1 MALIEWSEQLSV
13 HVVDFDSDHQRLI
26 GILNN
31 LWEASEDR
39 RGHEVIEAIL
49 ADLIDYTRTH
59 FAREED
65 MFARWDYPGID
76 LHKQAHARLLSTAAD
91 LHAKFRAEQSETVAD
106 EVFEFLRDWLVKHI
120 LGDDALYA
128 NYFRNLG
135 IDSLAAERSSAVIAR
150 HGAATG
156 PVFAGL
162 GLAVAA
168 EVAALVLTGSGL
180 AAALLLATLAGG
192 GVLLWAGLLRPLAR
206 VVDQLRALSINDT
219 SLPENAGGFTL
230 RQSGE
235 ALFYLAALRGSLN
248 DLARK
253 TAESER
259 IMRTTEKEMRLTF
272 LGMSEQLESE
282 INAAVS
288 DVTQRSMALVAVA
301 DSMRDQAAHVGEQ
314 NRAVAL
320 AAGDATANVTYVAEA
335 AGQLVDSIE
344 VMRTDAEQSRAIAS
358 DASEQAQ
365 RASSIVNTLAEAS
378 HRIDTVVTM
387 INAIASQTN
396 MLALNA
402 TIEAARAGESG
413 KGFAVVAGEVKGLA
427 NQTTQATA
435 EIAAQV
441 TGIQQAVEQAVGAI
455 AAVEGIIGKVSA
467 ISTDMAATTARQQ
480 DAAAAI
486 AAQARQAASSTDT
499 VSATIATVSQN
510 ATEAEQMSSLV
521 HDTVTGVSNQLGG
534 MRDHL
539 IGTLRGSVVG
549 NRRQHARV
557 ELDVG
562 VVVTGGGGR
571 ISGRVKDLSV
581 GGALLEVTEGAL
593 TRGQKVRFDVDDIE
607 GIEAEVVRQSR
618 KGVHLRL
625 NASGPQRSRLNAIIG
640 QARAKQVAEADDIEL
655 W

>member
-26 GILNN
+26 AILNN
-31 LWEASEDR
+31 LWEASEER

-49 ADLIDYTRTH
+49 ADLVEYTRTH

-65 MFARWDYPGID
+65 MFARWDYPGAA
-76 LHKQAHARLLSTAAD
+76 LHKQAHARLLATAGD
-91 LHAKFRAEQSETVAD
+91 LLDKFRADRSETVAD

-128 NYFRNLG
+128 NFFRNLG
-135 IDSLAAERSSAVIAR
+135 VDRLDADRASVVVAS
-150 HGAATG
+150 HGAGAG
-156 PVFAGL
+156 WVFALRG
-162 GLAVAA
+162 GTAAVAA
-168 EVAALVLTGSGL
+168 VAQLATGSWIAAAVLLAAL
-180 AAALLLATLAGG
+180 AGAG
-192 GVLLWAGLLRPLAR
+192 AVLWAGLLRPLDRA
-206 VVDQLRALSINDT
+206 VEQLRALAINDT
-219 SLPENAGGFTL
+219 SLPETTGGFTL
-230 RQSGE
+230 RQTGE
-235 ALFYLAALRGSLN
+235 ALFHVHALRGALN

-253 TAESER
+253 SAESER

-288 DVTQRSMALVAVA
+288 DVTQRSMALVSVA

-314 NRAVAL
+314 NRAVAV
-320 AAGDATANVTYVAEA
+320 AAGDATVNVTYVAEA
-335 AGQLVDSIE
+335 AGQLVDSIQA
-344 VMRTDAEQSRAIAS
+344 MRADSEQSRAIAHG
-358 DASEQAQ
+358 ATEEAR
-365 RASSIVNTLAEAS
+365 RASAIMDDLARAS
-378 HRIDTVVTM
+378 QRIDTVVAM

-402 TIEAARAGESG
+402 TIEAARAGEAG

-435 EIAAQV
+435 EIADQV
-441 TGIQQAVEQAVGAI
+441 TGIQQAVEQAVAAI
-455 AAVEGIIGKVSA
+455 SAVEGTIGKVA
-467 ISTDMAATTARQQ
+467 DISFEMAAATARQQ

-486 AAQARQAASSTDT
+486 AAQARQAAVSTDT

-521 HDTVTGVSNQLGG
+521 HDTVTSVSQQLAG

-562 VVVTGGGGR
+562 VVVAIGGGR
-571 ISGRVKDLSV
+571 FSGRVKDLSV
-581 GGALLEVTEGAL
+581 GGALLEIAEGSL
-593 TRGQKVRFDVDDIE
+593 ERGQKVTFDVDDIE

-625 NASGPQRSRLNAIIG
+625 NASPPQRARLNAIIN
-640 QARAKQVAEADDIEL
+640 QTRAEQVAEADDIEL